1 MAETFVFTIRR
12 EGPERTGAQAEA
24 LYEAGLD
31 DCGADTGPAYTLV
44 DAAREAPDYPAA
56 ARLGARGHR
65 PRAARPARR
74 LRGPPWLT
82 RTS

>member
-1 MAETFVFTIRR
+1 VAETFVFTIRR

-56 ARLGARGHR
+56 AGSVLAGI
-65 PRAARPARR
+65 ARPARR